1 MSHKFPKDGDTDKKL
16 LIAFSDTNHIVF
28 TNTSSI
34 YNPSIAYNYV
44 DIKPL
49 RAIWGL
55 THYGEVDW
63 GVAPTIYPR

>member
-44 DIKPL
+44 DIDNIKMVNGKKCQL
-49 RAIWGL
+49 FHQCFGI
-55 THYGEVDW
+55 
-63 GVAPTIYPR
+63 